1 MRSGFQFGIGWLLF
15 LAATI
20 ASVTCDFVL
29 QDGQLVVA
37 DGSGITTDK
46 VDVSSTASQS
56 NKILSVTSENVLK
69 LTFHITGSS
78 SDGKDSKGLTPH
90 QVHLLATGVDTKLHW
105 TSVVKVRGAGKA
117 KWELDLAR
125 APTDFFS
132 LSEQG
137 KIQLE
142 IVLADP
148 SPKHKPLRK
157 TLATIQIPSNMILP
171 YPYWDTK
178 DGSPPS
184 NLELEKYAPQPPIE
198 WTFRAPRKPISPII
212 SVAYTVVVLSP
223 WFILLSA
230 WSTLSSA
237 STPGFKLLGPSSTST
252 IIFLATIASQ
262 EVMIL
267 TYWTS
272 LRLYQYLPIAFLL
285 ALPLILSGRTAL
297 SELKARRKR
306 NPISA
311 SHVILSKIH
320 GGGLKGKGKAE

>member
-1 MRSGFQFGIGWLLF
+1 MRSGHQCGIGWLLF

-20 ASVTCDFVL
+20 ASVICDFVL

-56 NKILSVTSENVLK
+56 DKILSVTSENVLK
-69 LTFHITGSS
+69 LTFHITGSY
-78 SDGKDSKGLTPH
+78 DGKDSKGFTPH

-105 TSVVKVRGAGKA
+105 TSVIKVRGAGKA

-125 APTDFFS
+125 APTDFLS
-132 LSEQG
+132 LSPQG

-148 SPKHKPLRK
+148 SPKHKPLRR
-157 TLATIQIPSNMILP
+157 TVATIEIPSNIILP

-178 DGSPPS
+178 DGSAPS
-184 NLELEKYAPQPPIE
+184 NLELEKYGPQPPID

-212 SVAYTVVVLSP
+212 SVAYTAVVLSP
-223 WFILLSA
+223 WFILLLA

-237 STPGFKLLGPSSTST
+237 STPGFKLIGPSSTST

-285 ALPLILSGRTAL
+285 TLPLILSGRTAL
-297 SELKARRKR
+297 SELRARRKR

-320 GGGLKGKGKAE
+320 GSGLKGKGKAD